1 MYDQARIKHD
11 LAKFQHDCAVRFL
24 CNLRH
29 KKGLTWFR
37 QYISKYKFNEQLLG
51 DFYDQWKL
59 GNKGEWGCWKKSLSQ
74 QQGLGI

>member
-1 MYDQARIKHD
+1 MYEQAKHE
-11 LAKFQHDCAVRFL
+11 CGVRYL
-24 CNLRH
+24 CHLRH

-37 QYISKYKFNEQLLG
+37 NYISEKNFSQALLN

-59 GNKGEWGCWKKSLSQ
+59 GNKGEWECWKKSLSQ

>member
-1 MYDQARIKHD
+1 MYEQARHE
-11 LAKFQHDCAVRFL
+11 CGVRYL

-37 QYISKYKFNEQLLG
+37 NYINEKKFSQELLN

-59 GNKGEWGCWKKSLSQ
+59 GNKGEWGCWKQLNGQGQLSV
-74 QQGLGI
+74 

>member
-1 MYDQARIKHD
+1 MYEQAKHECGVRY
-11 LAKFQHDCAVRFL
+11 LCA
-24 CNLRH
+24 LRH
-29 KKGLTWFR
+29 KKGLNWFR
-37 QYISKYKFNEQLLG
+37 VYISKNNFNERLLS

>member
-1 MYDQARIKHD
+1 MYDQTRIKHD

-37 QYISKYKFNEQLLG
+37 QYISKYQNVHEFLI
-51 DFYDQWKL
+51 DFQDQYSK
-59 GNKGEWGCWKKSLSQ
+59 GNRGEWGCWKN
-74 QQGLGI
+74 